1 MFQHFWDSYFFIQI
15 SEERNQSLLITL
27 LNVYDRFTF
36 TYSLQSSNPLLHS
49 CSSNPIHRSWKWEE
63 KSLGNL
69 KKIRKDDGIYSRK
82 LGGNFSTT
90 RTAIWSAISRRNE
103 ATRCW
108 NGTVRMEICGSKVGR
123 RGVTLSCKGEQ
134 RSRYGIVARLF
145 FFLFRSRERSSLAT
159 SFSLFGGAESCFK
172 AWYRKDGFV
181 QLDSD
186 YLFLTWKR
194 IVEEEELYVE
204 LFETFEKYIYIHFPL
219 FTLPRKRRFTK
230 KREKQRWKW
239 FLSPFLAPF
248 HRSRRI
254 VHFTL
259 LPDKKESVRYYI
271 NCLLWLFQFED
282 R

>member
-1 MFQHFWDSYFFIQI
+1 MGRKVTGQPKKDPQRRWNLFKEAWRKFFHDENGYLISYFAAQRGN
-15 SEERNQSLLITL
+15 EMLERDGSYGDLR
-27 LNVYDRFTF
+27 VK
-36 TYSLQSSNPLLHS
+36 
-49 CSSNPIHRSWKWEE
+49 SW
-63 KSLGNL
+63 
-69 KKIRKDDGIYSRK
+69 
-82 LGGNFSTT
+82 
-90 RTAIWSAISRRNE
+90 TAR
-103 ATRCW
+103 
-108 NGTVRMEICGSKVGR
+108 
-123 RGVTLSCKGEQ
+123 VTLSCKGEES
-134 RSRYGIVARLF
+134 SRYGIVARLF

-159 SFSLFGGAESCFK
+159 SFSLFEGCFK